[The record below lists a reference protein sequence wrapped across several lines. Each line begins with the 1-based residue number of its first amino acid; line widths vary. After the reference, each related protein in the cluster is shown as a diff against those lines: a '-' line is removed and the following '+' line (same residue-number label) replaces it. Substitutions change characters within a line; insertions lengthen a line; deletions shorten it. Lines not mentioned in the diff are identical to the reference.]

1 MAVAAPLLVLL
12 LAAAD
17 VPAEAAALLA
27 RGDAEMAAR
36 GDPDRLAAAL
46 AAYES
51 ARALLPGRPDVELRL
66 ARAECFRAQA
76 APEAARAAWLRCSA
90 AAERAL
96 RTLAPP
102 FARAVDAGAD
112 PVPAIRA
119 VGPAGA
125 EPLYWMA
132 LATWSAAQA
141 KGFAAVLAVK
151 DVALA
156 AMERAA
162 ALDGTLDCGGPHRA
176 LGAWRAGLP
185 VAVGGG
191 AERSRAHFEAARAAG
206 PECQLNRVAEA
217 ETLRVL
223 LQDRAGFDKL
233 LSEVAASRDAD
244 APRWAPENEVARRR
258 ARELRDRAARLF

>member
-1 MAVAAPLLVLL
+1 MPLAGPLLLAL

-17 VPAEAAALLA
+17 PAAEVAALLA
-27 RGDAEMAAR
+27 RGDADMAAR
-36 GDPDRLAAAL
+36 GDAARLTSAIAAF
-46 AAYES
+46 EG
-51 ARALLPGRPDVELRL
+51 ARARAPDRPDVEVRL
-66 ARAECFRAQA
+66 ARAECFRALA
-76 APEAARAAWLRCSA
+76 RPDAAREAWLRCSA

-96 RTLAPP
+96 RRLSPP
-102 FARAVDAGAD
+102 FARAVDVGDD
-112 PVPAIRA
+112 PVPALRA
-119 VGPAGA
+119 VELPGA
-125 EPLYWMA
+125 EALYWMA
-132 LATWSAAQA
+132 LATWSGAQI

-162 ALDGTLDCGGPHRA
+162 DLDGALDCGGPHRA

-191 AERSRAHFEAARAAG
+191 AARSRAHFDAALAAG
-206 PECQLNRVAEA
+206 PSCQLNRLREA

-233 LSEVAASRDAD
+233 LSEVAASTDGD
-244 APRWAPENEVARRR
+244 APRWAPENEVARRMARDLRER
-258 ARELRDRAARLF
+258 APRLF